1 MNPNYNAINNLK
13 WMSSVLRCLLHASVP
28 YIVTKNFWPVNETP
42 GLLFFDVL
50 IFNIHSFIM
59 ELFFILAGYA
69 SVRQYYKLSLM
80 DYFNNRMKRVFIPFI
95 IGVLILMPLIICY
108 FSIAELHIHTILDFA
123 QNIDL
128 IINNTKNLIFS
139 NHIPIVHLW
148 FLYYLIL
155 FYVCFIII
163 EKAFSFTKKI
173 DLNNYNPYWVLI
185 IIAVLTSTC
194 MFFMRRWFV
203 DNPLSFIVELP
214 SFIHYFIFFML
225 GTILINADKFVDS
238 LKKQW
243 KKNGIL
249 SVCLMIIAI
258 SCQYYYT
265 HTEYWFYPVIKFT
278 GIVSHSLLTVFA
290 LYTLI
295 GLFHSKYNYT
305 NQTFK
310 LLYESSYWT
319 YLLFVPSVMLMH
331 MILYQIEINIIIK
344 YIISLSVSFAF
355 CIATYHYI
363 VKKTFL
369 ANYVGFKNKIK

>member
-1 MNPNYNAINNLK
+1 MNQNYNAINNLK

-59 ELFFILAGYA
+59 ELFFILAGYT

-108 FSIAELHIHTILDFA
+108 FSIAELHIHTILDFV

-128 IINNTKNLIFS
+128 IINHTKNLIFS

-163 EKAFSFTKKI
+163 EKVFSFTKKI
-173 DLNNYNPYWVLI
+173 DLNNYHPYWVLI

-194 MFFMRRWFV
+194 MFFMRR
-203 DNPLSFIVELP
+203 
-214 SFIHYFIFFML
+214 
-225 GTILINADKFVDS
+225 
-238 LKKQW
+238 
-243 KKNGIL
+243 
-249 SVCLMIIAI
+249 VCI
-258 SCQYYYT
+258 QT
-265 HTEYWFYPVIKFT
+265 N
-278 GIVSHSLLTVFA
+278 
-290 LYTLI
+290 LY
-295 GLFHSKYNYT
+295 
-305 NQTFK
+305 
-310 LLYESSYWT
+310 
-319 YLLFVPSVMLMH
+319 
-331 MILYQIEINIIIK
+331 
-344 YIISLSVSFAF
+344 
-355 CIATYHYI
+355 
-363 VKKTFL
+363 FL
-369 ANYVGFKNKIK
+369 A